1 MNSVLRQI
9 CRFATVVP
17 LSFCPA
23 TEPTPTGKKASPE
36 GPTPQP
42 TVIESTS
49 LEMHST
55 DTETIA
61 IFDRNVMVTGTNLKI
76 TCDHLVV
83 VATRVGNTTETVAK
97 LDQFKSLVA
106 TGRVRIIQGDR
117 EVTCGRAEVLPLEE
131 KIVLTESPVVI
142 DHSGPYI
149 ERGTRITLLRGQR
162 KVLVENSVFQG
173 PAILDLGFDKKEPA
187 KAPTPTPANPP
198 SSP

>member
-1 MNSVLRQI
+1 MNPLLRQI
-9 CRFATVVP
+9 CRFAALAP
-17 LSFCPA
+17 LSICLA
-23 TEPTPTGKKASPE
+23 AEPTPAGKKPLPE
-36 GPTPQP
+36 APTPQP

-76 TCDHLVV
+76 TCDHLEV
-83 VATRVGNTTETVAK
+83 VATRVGNSTETVAK

-142 DHSGPYI
+142 DHSGPYT

-173 PAILDLGFDKKEPA
+173 PAILDLGFDKKEAA
-187 KAPTPTPANPP
+187 KAPAPTPANPP
-198 SSP
+198 SIP

>member
-1 MNSVLRQI
+1 MNSLFRRI
-9 CRFATVVP
+9 CRFAAIVP
-17 LSFCPA
+17 LSFCLA
-23 TEPTPTGKKASPE
+23 AEPTPAGKKSPPE
-36 GPTPQP
+36 SPTPQP

-97 LDQFKSLVA
+97 LDQFKSLIA

-131 KIVLTESPVVI
+131 KIILTESPVVI
-142 DHSGPYI
+142 DHSGPYT

-187 KAPTPTPANPP
+187 KAPTPTPVNPP